1 MTNEVKNFDEL
12 DNIQSM
18 LLLFGLNFPESATE
32 YQKAALTLAHLMIA
46 VRDAVLKGRDVTPY
60 LSDHVYNLCQI
71 MQDNE
76 SKQR

>member
-60 LSDHVYNLCQI
+60 LSDYVYNLSRI
-71 MQDNE
+71 MENNE